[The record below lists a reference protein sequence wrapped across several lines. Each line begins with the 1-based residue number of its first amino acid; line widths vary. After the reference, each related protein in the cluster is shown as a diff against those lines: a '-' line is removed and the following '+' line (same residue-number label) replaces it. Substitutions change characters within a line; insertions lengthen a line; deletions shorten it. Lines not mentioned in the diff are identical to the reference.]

1 MFIVQSSTSS
11 WLRFLAATA
20 ASLHGLNSVASTFN
34 SIVFWLACLS
44 QLSSNGYKCCTG
56 RSTKLFPARN
66 FNALTTPSFPWYSCS
81 TIPRGHSPLF
91 LSSDLIITTSP
102 TDKLSGFPLSMMCR
116 SRKPRSTRLSIVSKL
131 HLCNALGIWLAF

>member
-1 MFIVQSSTSS
+1 MPNSRLTPPDVSTVIYVQLNNVTVMIDLKCLRMFIVQSSASC
-11 WLRFLAATA
+11 WLRILAATA
-20 ASLHGLNSVASTFN
+20 ASLLGLNSVASTFN

-66 FNALTTPSFPWYSCS
+66 FTALTTSSFPSYSCS

-91 LSSDLIITTSP
+91 LSSDLIITTSQ
-102 TDKLSGFPLSMMCR
+102 LIS
-116 SRKPRSTRLSIVSKL
+116 
-131 HLCNALGIWLAF
+131 